1 MKSILELLILCAL
14 QLLGAVAIGPQLSVT
29 WRDCN
34 ISKHSRITD
43 VTPDF
48 MGLGSK
54 IPITVRGEVDKEI
67 EDGTFSINTQS
78 MWMKA
83 LLDVMLNNTVP
94 SCPTPF
100 ACWTEPMPVL
110 ANCSGDASRQ
120 VHSETRSPCFLG
132 GMAGWAGGMG
142 WTAFNGLDFPISAGN
157 LDISL
162 DFFLPHHMGLEW
174 VQETTT
180 EVTSVAENGEKVFC
194 VRVVAGRSVES
205 GIVPLSYEDCGDSQT
220 RTRVTGMYPTS
231 AKRGVTTRIVLKGSV
246 DKDIASSKGSYKL
259 VSRWSHGDFAD
270 CSGDAAESKKCHM
283 NLFSPLL
290 PVLGSIEFNAM
301 RFPIQKGPMSV
312 NLDLWLNPLIPTPW
326 AETTTRVMGSTK
338 RGEVF
343 FCVDIATAPIL
354 PPHATVASP
363 RLPGSAAVLV

>member
-1 MKSILELLILCAL
+1 M
-14 QLLGAVAIGPQLSVT
+14 
-29 WRDCN
+29 
-34 ISKHSRITD
+34 
-43 VTPDF
+43 
-48 MGLGSK
+48 MLGSK

-78 MWMKA
+78 IWMKG
-83 LLDVMLNNTVP
+83 LLDIMLHRTAANCTDYWSCHVP
-94 SCPTPF
+94 Q
-100 ACWTEPMPVL
+100 PVL
-110 ANCSGDASRQ
+110 ANCSGDASRPSISK
-120 VHSETRSPCFLG
+120 VTEPCFLG
-132 GMAGWAGGMG
+132 GMQGWAGGMG

-162 DFFLPHHMGLEW
+162 DFFLPHHMGLDW

-205 GIVPLSYEDCGDSQT
+205 GIVPLSYEDCGDAQT
-220 RTRVTGMYPTS
+220 RTRVTGMYPAS